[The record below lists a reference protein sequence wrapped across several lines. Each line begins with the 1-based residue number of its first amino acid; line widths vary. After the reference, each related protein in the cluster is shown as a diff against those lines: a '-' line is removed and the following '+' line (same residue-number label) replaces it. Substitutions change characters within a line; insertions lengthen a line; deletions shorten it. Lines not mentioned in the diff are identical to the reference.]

1 MPIQP
6 QAIYLKDYTAP
17 AYWIKTVDLIISLR
31 EDDAL
36 VTTTLQLVQNSQVP
50 QTGQLTLQ
58 GENQHLLEVMV
69 DGKVLL
75 PTAYALTA
83 NDLTL
88 SVTAPTLTV
97 RIQST
102 HRPKDNKTLSGLYYS
117 SGNYC
122 TQCEAEGFRN
132 ITYFLDRPDVLSVF
146 TTTIIAEKEQY
157 PYLLANGN
165 CMDQGDNADGTHWVQ
180 WHDPFPKPAYLFAM
194 VAGNFAKLTDSY
206 TTRSG
211 REVAIEFYV
220 EHHNQDQVEHAI
232 LSLKKSMAFDEQ
244 VYGLEYDLDLYMV
257 VAVEDFNMGAMENKG
272 LNIFNT
278 KYVLADQN
286 TATDTD
292 YQHIESVIGHEYFH
306 NWSGNRVTLRDW
318 FQLSLKEGFTVYR
331 EQQFAATCG
340 SPTCNRI
347 DEVNLIRTRQFA
359 EDAGPMAHPVRP
371 ESYIEINNFYTMTV
385 YQKGAEVIRM
395 LHTLLGDKAYYA
407 GTTLYFKRH
416 DGQAVTT
423 DDFVQAMSDASG
435 QDLSAFLS
443 WYRQAGT
450 PAVSLT
456 GKYDAAKQSFVIT
469 ASQHCPPTPAQPT
482 KEPFV
487 IPIRVQLLDKTGKA
501 LLPEG
506 TVVVLKDATQAF
518 EFKNMQQAP
527 TPSLFG
533 QFSAPVK
540 WDYPYTQA
548 EQHLLLRHDTCPV
561 NRWDIGQTM
570 MTDAILAGLANPEQA
585 ALPKEMLE
593 ILNALLQD
601 EKEDPALLSRLLTL
615 PGFGFLGEKLA
626 CIDPKALSTALFSV
640 EQQLANALYETLFAC
655 YERWLPAEVYHYNQK
670 GMGARAMVNTCLYY
684 LVRAKQ
690 GKGISLG
697 LAQYQAADN
706 MTLRMGS
713 LRAINDFDAALRNNL
728 LSDFYSRYQD
738 YALVVDKW
746 LALHAS
752 ARHANCFAQVKTLT
766 HHPAFHWTNP
776 NKVYSLVGAFGQNPM
791 AFHQPDGSGYAFLG
805 NVIRDL
811 DQKNPQVASRM
822 IDPLTQAK
830 KYAAPYRQQMTEILQ
845 QLSQEKLSTNVYEKV
860 SKSLEELQ
868 YA

>member
-1 MPIQP
+1 MTVQP
-6 QAIYLKDYTAP
+6 QTIYLKDYLAP
-17 AYWIKTVDLIISLR
+17 AYWIKTVDLIITLR
-31 EDDAL
+31 EEDAL
-36 VTTTLQLVQNSQVP
+36 VMATLQLEQNVKVP
-50 QTGQLTLQ
+50 QTGRLTLQ
-58 GENQHLLEVMV
+58 GENQQLLEIEI
-69 DGKVLL
+69 DGRVLS
-75 PTAYALTA
+75 AAEYVLTDS
-83 NDLTL
+83 DLTL
-88 SVTAPTLTV
+88 PLTAKSATV

-102 HRPKDNKTLSGLYYS
+102 HRPKENKTLSGLYYS
-117 SGNYC
+117 NGNYC
-122 TQCEAEGFRN
+122 TQCEAEGFRR

-146 TTTIIAEKEQY
+146 TTTLIAEQAQY

-165 CMDQGDNADGTHWVQ
+165 CVDQGENDDGTHWVKWQ
-180 WHDPFPKPAYLFAM
+180 DPFPKPAYLFAM
-194 VAGNFAKLTDSY
+194 VAGDLAKLTDTY

-211 REVAIEFYV
+211 KVVALEFYV
-220 EHHNQDQVEHAI
+220 EHHNQNQVEHAI
-232 LSLKKSMAFDEQ
+232 QSLKRSMAFDEK
-244 VYGLEYDLDLYMV
+244 VYGLEYDLELYMV

-292 YQHIESVIGHEYFH
+292 YQNIESVIGHEYFH

-331 EQQFAATCG
+331 EQQFAAACG

-359 EDAGPMAHPVRP
+359 EDAGPMAHAVRP

-395 LHTLLGDKAYYA
+395 LHTLLGDEAYYA
-407 GTTLYFKRH
+407 GTSLYFKRH

-435 QDLSAFLS
+435 KDLKQFLN

-450 PAVSLT
+450 PSVTLSGEYY
-456 GKYDAAKQSFVIT
+456 GKGQRFILT
-469 ASQHCPPTPAQPT
+469 ASQSCPPTPQQPN
-482 KEPFV
+482 KAPFV
-487 IPIRVQLLDKTGKA
+487 IPIKIQLLDNQGTA
-501 LLPEG
+501 LLPANTVIVLTEG
-506 TVVVLKDATQAF
+506 TQQF
-518 EFKNMQQAP
+518 EFNNITQAP

-540 WDYPYTQA
+540 WDYPYTQS
-548 EQHLLLRHDTCPV
+548 EQHILLRHDTCPV

-570 MTDAILAGLANPEQA
+570 MSNAILAGLAQPETA
-585 ALPKEMLE
+585 ALPGDMLE
-593 ILNALLQD
+593 ILKALIQD
-601 EKEDPALLSRLLTL
+601 QKEDPALLSRLLTL
-615 PGFGFLGEKLA
+615 PGFGFLGEKLS
-626 CIDPKALSTALFSV
+626 CIEPQVLLATILRI
-640 EQQLANALYETLFAC
+640 EQQIADVLYEPLLQR
-655 YERWLPAEVYHYNQK
+655 YEHSLPKGVYQYNQK
-670 GMGARAMVNTCLYY
+670 DMGLRAMANVCLYY
-684 LVRAKQ
+684 LVRAQQ
-690 GKGISLG
+690 GQG
-697 LAQYQAADN
+697 LNLAVAQYQAADN

-713 LRAINDFDAALRNNL
+713 LRAVNDFDAALRNNL

-746 LALHAS
+746 LSLHAT
-752 ARHANCFAQVKTLT
+752 ARHVNCFKQVQTLT

-776 NKVYSLVGAFGQNPM
+776 NKVYSLLGAFGQNPM
-791 AFHQPDGSGYAFLG
+791 AFHQADGSGYAFLAQA
-805 NVIRDL
+805 VCDL
-811 DQKNPQVASRM
+811 DRKNPQVASRM

-830 KYAAPYRQQMTEILQ
+830 KYAAPYRQHMTDALH
-845 QLSQEKLSTNVYEKV
+845 QLSKEKLSANVYEKV

-868 YA
+868 HA